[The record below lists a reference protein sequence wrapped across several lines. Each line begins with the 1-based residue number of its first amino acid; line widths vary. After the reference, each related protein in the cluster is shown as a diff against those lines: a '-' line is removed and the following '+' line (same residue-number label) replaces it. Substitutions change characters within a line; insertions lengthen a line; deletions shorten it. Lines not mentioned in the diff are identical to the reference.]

1 MSRPADL
8 EVTLKA
14 VLLKPDSDAVTV
26 RLKMLGKD
34 EEVSL
39 PNTMANTN
47 FWFWA
52 REVKLG
58 QLLERACEELVTRYN
73 REARDAERSLKMLRG
88 QPY

>member
-1 MSRPADL
+1 MSEDL
-8 EVTLKA
+8 EVTLEA
-14 VLLKPDSDAVTV
+14 VFLEPDSDAITV

-58 QLLERACEELVTRYN
+58 QLLERACEEIVARYS
-73 REARDAERSLKMLRG
+73 REARDAERGLKRLRG